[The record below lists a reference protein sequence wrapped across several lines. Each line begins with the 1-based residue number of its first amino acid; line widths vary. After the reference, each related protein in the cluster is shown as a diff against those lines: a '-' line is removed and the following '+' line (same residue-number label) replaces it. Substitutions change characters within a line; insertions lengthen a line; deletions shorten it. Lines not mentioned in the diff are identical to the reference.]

1 MGEERALSHHKHLPP
16 SVAQSVVHRTIAKP
30 YLVSSHFTV
39 HQHHLKGHQRYF
51 YISFFQIKVEVEMES
66 MKMDSSGAEQK
77 KMFNPR
83 DFVKSNKKPVTLSL
97 AVIGE

>member
-1 MGEERALSHHKHLPP
+1 
-16 SVAQSVVHRTIAKP
+16 
-30 YLVSSHFTV
+30 
-39 HQHHLKGHQRYF
+39 
-51 YISFFQIKVEVEMES
+51 MES